1 VRRRLALLLALAVVI
16 PGAAG
21 ALLASAS
28 VARER
33 TGQDEAFQR
42 LVGGL
47 GLGPAVDLSRCA
59 GGFDPRVETS
69 CTFRHEPVPCGSIFC
84 PSHAGA
90 GPHR

>member
-1 VRRRLALLLALAVVI
+1 MRKRLALLLALAVVL
-16 PGAAG
+16 PAAAG
-21 ALLASAS
+21 ALLLSAS
-28 VARER
+28 PAA
-33 TGQDEAFQR
+33 GNDEAFQR

-69 CTFRHEPVPCGSIFC
+69 CTFRHEPVPCGSLFC

-90 GPHR
+90 GPPR